1 MSDGGGIPP
10 PKDAQAAVKAGVT
23 PSQFPFIVAVAFLLV
38 LATVIG
44 SHWPAFTGNSP
55 TPPVTETPQ
64 RLTAAP
70 SETASIPIMA
80 PAPISTS
87 AAADLATR
95 LGGIEAR
102 LAAVELGLAR
112 AGDRETQLALQSRMT
127 RLESESSGE
136 ALRRAGVVLALAT
149 LARSAS
155 EPSAFKPQF
164 DAMAA
169 LAPGDAAVAALRPY
183 AETGVPTR
191 VILAARFPD
200 AAREALDAERIA
212 LSGEGI
218 LGRVWSSLTGLI
230 RVRRVGDT
238 SGITSADKL
247 ARAEMRLAGGELA
260 AAISEVRALEG
271 EAQTKMAPWLR
282 DSEARL
288 SVENAIAGMETR
300 IVNALT
306 TARP

>member
-1 MSDGGGIPP
+1 MSEGGGISP
-10 PKDAQAAVKAGVT
+10 PKDAQPAAKAGVM

-44 SHWPAFTGNSP
+44 SHWPALTGNSP

-64 RLTAAP
+64 RLAAAP
-70 SETASIPIMA
+70 GETASIPIAA
-80 PAPISTS
+80 PAPS
-87 AAADLATR
+87 ATGDLATR
-95 LGGIEAR
+95 LSGIEGR
-102 LAAVELGLAR
+102 LATVESGLAR

-136 ALRRAGVVLALAT
+136 ALRRAGLVLALAT

-164 DAMAA
+164 DAIVA
-169 LAPGDAAVAALRPY
+169 LAPGDPAVAALRPY
-183 AETGVPTR
+183 AETGVPTL

-218 LGRVWSSLTGLI
+218 LGRVWSSLSGLI
-230 RVRRVGDT
+230 RVRRIGDT
-238 SGITSADKL
+238 SGMTSADKL

-260 AAISEVRALEG
+260 AAVSEVRALEG
-271 EAQTKMAPWLR
+271 EAATRMASWRR
-282 DSEARL
+282 DAEARL

-306 TARP
+306 AARP